1 MHCSGAEFG
10 DGLACPVLHS
20 LGGYPLGEQ
29 QLCQVVVDLLSWEAA
44 CKKLIRV
51 VGGGAVGKMPVV
63 NALMGDGIP
72 EICCYTEV
80 GKSNGTAGPWGSLLK
95 MVAVSNTLVIAVHEV
110 ANPSGQDVGS
120 VVVEVWQAVP
130 ASDFSGARLT
140 NLQGEQCPV
149 LVVWKNSGKAV
160 VLP

>member
-1 MHCSGAEFG
+1 M
-10 DGLACPVLHS
+10 
-20 LGGYPLGEQ
+20 
-29 QLCQVVVDLLSWEAA
+29 
-44 CKKLIRV
+44 
-51 VGGGAVGKMPVV
+51 
-63 NALMGDGIP
+63 
-72 EICCYTEV
+72 

-95 MVAVSNTLVIAVHEV
+95 MVAVNNTLVIAVHEV
-110 ANPSGQDVGS
+110 ANASGQDVGS

-130 ASDFSGARLT
+130 ASDISGARLT